1 MIPININIVV
11 EDRLSEAV
19 VKAVL
24 SQSEKKF
31 NVVKRFPD
39 LKRIHSSSGFGYIK
53 IKISGFNKAARG
65 IPFLVLTDLDDYECP
80 PVLINEWLKEPK
92 HPKLIFRVAKR
103 EVESWVLAD
112 RISLASFLGIPEGK
126 IPFDTD
132 KIPDP
137 KRYLINIAK
146 GSRNRDI
153 RDAIVPRRG
162 STSSIGPDYND
173 KLSWFAANQW
183 NLKRAVK
190 HSDSLKRAAKAINNF
205 KPVFG

>member
-80 PVLINEWLKEPK
+80 PGTYQRMVKRTETSKPDISSCQKRGRIMGSGRPYFIGLL
-92 HPKLIFRVAKR
+92 FRNTR
-103 EVESWVLAD
+103 
-112 RISLASFLGIPEGK
+112 GK
-126 IPFDTD
+126 NPF
-132 KIPDP
+132 
-137 KRYLINIAK
+137 
-146 GSRNRDI
+146 
-153 RDAIVPRRG
+153 
-162 STSSIGPDYND
+162 
-173 KLSWFAANQW
+173 
-183 NLKRAVK
+183 
-190 HSDSLKRAAKAINNF
+190 
-205 KPVFG
+205 